1 MERSSALLRAVTRD
15 TEGTGTC
22 AVCMIQVLEGAKLP
36 CSHTMCVECCNGLF
50 ASGEK
55 QCQGAA
61 GSEPVSAECV
71 CTSSS
76 KCCTPSFPYC
86 RAVFCAQ
93 AVNWNFLHCVD
104 ICPNNKSTQR
114 VASAVNAEG
123 SANATATSERH
134 VEGNDIEDDEIVFL
148 GMTRG
153 NRRLRR
159 STGVT
164 TRASARTACN
174 TRNRILR

>member
-1 MERSSALLRAVTRD
+1 
-15 TEGTGTC
+15 
-22 AVCMIQVLEGAKLP
+22 MIQVWEGARLP

-50 ASGEK
+50 ASGEE
-55 QCQGAA
+55 QRQGAA

-71 CTSSS
+71 CTISI
-76 KCCTPSFPYC
+76 KCCTPSCPYC
-86 RAVFCAQ
+86 RAVFCTQ
-93 AVNWNFLHCVD
+93 AVDWNFLHCVD
-104 ICPNNKSTQR
+104 VIPNNNSTQR

-134 VEGNDIEDDEIVFL
+134 VEVNDIEDDEIVFL

-153 NRRLRR
+153 NRRGRR

-164 TRASARTACN
+164 TRASARTART
-174 TRNRILR
+174 TRNRRLP